1 MLRSNSKAVTE
12 KIKKWILENVDF
24 SGYDEWATLD
34 CSNYR
39 DVCRALL
46 ETCEKEKFYS
56 RYPSK
61 AAMLED
67 WFCGLPSV
75 LDTAHYI
82 YRANAVDMLGEW
94 LEETENEK
102 ARYSE
107 SDAEKM
113 ISRLLIR
120 EILKGATK

>member
-1 MLRSNSKAVTE
+1 MLRSNSKAVSE
-12 KIKKWILENVDF
+12 KIRCWIMENADF
-24 SGYDEWATLD
+24 SGYDEWESLD
-34 CSNYR
+34 TSNYNA
-39 DVCRALL
+39 VCKALL

-56 RYPSK
+56 SYPSK

-94 LEETENEK
+94 LEETESEK
-102 ARYSE
+102 ARFSE